1 MSKKL
6 NIIKNL
12 ISIVIIVAILF
23 FAYKIYKTYNFND
36 FQRAEYKQGLTEFKR
51 DSEEKSSEYDSYKL
65 NNINYNDAMIYKEIE
80 VNPNTPYKVT
90 CKIKTENVVSKQE
103 NTDVGAHIC
112 IAETTEKS
120 NNIVGTTD
128 WTEVTFCF
136 NSKNRTKVK
145 LGFRLGGY
153 EDEVKGTAWFSDMKI
168 ESGIADTSN
177 EWNCLCLLFDNVD
190 ANVNGQSIKLQL
202 TQISKEDMNT
212 CIKRFKTSMEELSR
226 NKIKIN
232 CEIKEIEEPIKTMS
246 YDEENGYYVSGHD
259 VRNVVDSYI
268 DTGKY
273 DHIFVAFRSGDINT
287 KTKMVTTDWIGLGS
301 MEYRGIGFS
310 NVRLPEDDHD
320 YVYKYDVRV
329 NTFPEEVYV
338 HEFLHTLERNA
349 KEYGYERP
357 ELHSNSDYGYNN
369 EQLVGLKKWY
379 KDYMNKEIKTTSGNI
394 GLPPE
399 IFTKKPAKTSDFEFS
414 HKLNYFDEPNNIIEE
429 LNDLVKRITKMFSE
443 TEQIENTIE

>member
-145 LGFRLGGY
+145 LGFSLGGY
-153 EDEVKGTAWFSDMKI
+153 ED
-168 ESGIADTSN
+168 
-177 EWNCLCLLFDNVD
+177 
-190 ANVNGQSIKLQL
+190 
-202 TQISKEDMNT
+202 
-212 CIKRFKTSMEELSR
+212 
-226 NKIKIN
+226 
-232 CEIKEIEEPIKTMS
+232 
-246 YDEENGYYVSGHD
+246 
-259 VRNVVDSYI
+259 
-268 DTGKY
+268 
-273 DHIFVAFRSGDINT
+273 
-287 KTKMVTTDWIGLGS
+287 
-301 MEYRGIGFS
+301 
-310 NVRLPEDDHD
+310 
-320 YVYKYDVRV
+320 
-329 NTFPEEVYV
+329 
-338 HEFLHTLERNA
+338 
-349 KEYGYERP
+349 
-357 ELHSNSDYGYNN
+357 
-369 EQLVGLKKWY
+369 
-379 KDYMNKEIKTTSGNI
+379 
-394 GLPPE
+394 
-399 IFTKKPAKTSDFEFS
+399 
-414 HKLNYFDEPNNIIEE
+414 
-429 LNDLVKRITKMFSE
+429 
-443 TEQIENTIE
+443 